1 MSKKVLILSSSPRRN
16 GNSDLLCNEFMRGAA
31 EAGHQVEKIFLKDKH
46 INYCTGCSVCSM
58 YGKPCPQKDDAAEV
72 VEKMIAADVIV
83 MDYKPFTPLSEEN
96 IDGHMLFGMMGK
108 NCRTTII
115 NGKVLYKDRE
125 FVGIDEDK
133 INAWCMEQ
141 SKKLWGELNHRTY

>member
-1 MSKKVLILSSSPRRN
+1 MASAYFGREVGVLKP
-16 GNSDLLCNEFMRGAA
+16 GA
-31 EAGHQVEKIFLKDKH
+31 
-46 INYCTGCSVCSM
+46 
-58 YGKPCPQKDDAAEV
+58 
-72 VEKMIAADVIV
+72 AADVIV
-83 MDYKPFTPLSEEN
+83 MDYPVFTPFSDEN

-125 FVGIDEDK
+125 FVDIDEDK
-133 INAWCMEQ
+133 INAFCMEQ